1 MFVLVGVILGAVTG
15 LAGVWV
21 GVLAIRPPRRAR
33 ADTGTRLICVG
44 GSATFF
50 AFAIEAVFPYW
61 RASHGTRVLSF
72 AILIAL
78 VAVGQVFIQVGIRV
92 RARRSRRE
100 AASRTQAAEPDIS
113 RG

>member
-44 GSATFF
+44 GSATFL
-50 AFAIEAVFPYW
+50 AFMVEGVFPYW
-61 RASHGTRVLSF
+61 RASHGTRVLRLVV
-72 AILIAL
+72 LIAL
-78 VAVGQVFIQVGIRV
+78 VAVGQVFIQAGIRM
-92 RARRSRRE
+92 RARQTRRK
-100 AASRTQAAEPDIS
+100 AASRAEAAGPDIS
-113 RG
+113 PG